1 MFLLTYK
8 NRPEDVEC
16 RYCTQFCICKH
27 QTRTCPWLQERL
39 DAGVVSYAELML
51 SLLDAPGC
59 PIDCRR
65 MAELLASFPGNM
77 WCNQDHQTNYHWL
90 ESNVPLGRADTNR
103 QLAAAYLL
111 SATPRLVRFVKACY
125 ITNPLNHL
133 PDVLAASLSAPEIT
147 LLMAATALLSSSQ
160 SQSLDDLLSDNHAD
174 LFSTR
179 CIAHTLLIAKHGSG
193 IMSITE

>member
-1 MFLLTYK
+1 
-8 NRPEDVEC
+8 
-16 RYCTQFCICKH
+16 
-27 QTRTCPWLQERL
+27 
-39 DAGVVSYAELML
+39 
-51 SLLDAPGC
+51 
-59 PIDCRR
+59 